1 MVFTQSI
8 WQKFCILDTVKLAI
22 TCENFINSFFHTLK
36 LYLLTSYFL
45 YYFYSG
51 AYRVPAVANYTV
63 VSFYKIFIVFE
74 IFPFP

>member
-51 AYRVPAVANYTV
+51 AYPVPVVAHHKM
-63 VSFYKIFIVFE
+63 VSFFIIFIVYE
-74 IFPFP
+74 LFPFA